1 MFLSRK
7 FLHIHLSIIYCS
19 LQRLPSTF
27 IEDYGRRIGSVV
39 TVEGPSGWV
48 GQVTVSYNEG
58 FGFCCGWTQFVIHHN
73 IEAGDCIVC
82 TLIADSKF
90 FVKIYNKFGCEKVR
104 PSHAPTVD
112 VSKTLGQKPKD
123 GAHVSDALTLRT
135 SDGGREFALTN
146 LGGKRKTLDE
156 VKSLSGIGKKLCMQ
170 QLGLDNLGAEN
181 GNLEVETKLQ
191 IAPERFQFKC
201 DRNSDPQSP
210 LYLDASRAITPVQ
223 VGPRSEECSSSDSEK
238 KSAEMEDDIDD
249 CNNATRKR
257 AHRAV
262 YETEMRRFMAMEAAQ
277 AYETSNPRTML
288 VVNKTAITKSQSV
301 HSLISL
307 VYFLVLV
314 KFH

>member
-1 MFLSRK
+1 M
-7 FLHIHLSIIYCS
+7 
-19 LQRLPSTF
+19 
-27 IEDYGRRIGSVV
+27 EDYGRRIGNVV
-39 TVEGPSGWV
+39 TVKGPSGWV
-48 GQVTVSYNEG
+48 GQVTISYDEG
-58 FGFCCGWTQFVIHHN
+58 FGFCGGWKQFVIHHN
-73 IEAGDCIVC
+73 IEAGDSVVC

-90 FVKIYNKFGCEKVR
+90 FVKIYNKFGCEKVYL
-104 PSHAPTVD
+104 SHAPTAEGSRGV
-112 VSKTLGQKPKD
+112 GQKSKD
-123 GAHVSDALTLRT
+123 GAHISDSLTLRT

-170 QLGLDNLGAEN
+170 QLGLDNMGAEN
-181 GNLEVETKLQ
+181 GNVEVEMKPQL
-191 IAPERFQFKC
+191 ASERFQFKR
-201 DRNSDPQSP
+201 DHNSDPQSP
-210 LYLDASRAITPVQ
+210 QYLDAARATTPVQ
-223 VGPRSEECSSSDSEK
+223 VGPRSEEFSSSDSEK

-301 HSLISL
+301 HSLIS
-307 VYFLVLV
+307 VVCFLTTG
-314 KFH
+314 